1 MAADLVEEQLQRVGG
16 DGRERGV
23 VDRGGDR
30 VLAAAVV
37 AQVDPAQL
45 QLLVE
50 RTEVGVLELQRL
62 GELVD
67 FGEGET
73 ARLLAPVDQRRDG
86 PPLDASLAVV
96 ITVRMTH
103 RNGE

>member
-45 QLLVE
+45 ELLVE
-50 RTEVGVLELQRL
+50 RPEVGVLELERL
-62 GELVD
+62 RELVD
-67 FGEGET
+67 LGQSQA
-73 ARLLAPVDQRRDG
+73 ARLLWRTCVWSQAQHGNPQ
-86 PPLDASLAVV
+86 
-96 ITVRMTH
+96 
-103 RNGE
+103 GERP